1 MSAPDKDLF
10 QHLVQMNQAML
21 EALRQE
27 EWALFST
34 LASPYIEAVQKVLAQ
49 AQQETAA
56 DKKKALLKRLHAL
69 QKNDDEIAQRVAA
82 RQASLKTQM
91 SKLHQGKACCQQ
103 YSAQMPRPFE

>member
-1 MSAPDKDLF
+1 MSVPDNDFF
-10 QHLVQMNQAML
+10 QQLAQMNQAML

-27 EWALFST
+27 EWTLFST
-34 LASPYIEAVQKVLAQ
+34 LSSPYIDAIQKVLAQ

-56 DKKKALLKRLHAL
+56 EKKKALLKRLHAL

-82 RQASLKTQM
+82 RQASLKMQM

-103 YSAQMPRPFE
+103 YAAQMPRPFD